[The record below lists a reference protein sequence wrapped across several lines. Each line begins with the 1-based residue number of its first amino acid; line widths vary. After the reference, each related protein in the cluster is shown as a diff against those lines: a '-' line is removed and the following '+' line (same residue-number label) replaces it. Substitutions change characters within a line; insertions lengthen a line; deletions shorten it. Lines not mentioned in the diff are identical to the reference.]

1 MLILKRKMIYYVAAI
16 LTVLYLI
23 GWFFYR
29 PAVRFESSDG
39 KWGDRELPWKG
50 RDFEEIVYYFEK
62 YKLRCN
68 APEVTMVR
76 TTPKNL
82 LNIFGWP
89 SYLFD
94 DKWKSEYREHP
105 TDFPGSFYSKIWD
118 CYNNPSGIA
127 NEEEWL
133 IRASEEF
140 IKNLANVKRP
150 SLFKP

>member
-1 MLILKRKMIYYVAAI
+1 MIYYVVTILI

-23 GWFFYR
+23 GWFIYR
-29 PAVRFESSDG
+29 PAVRFESADG

-62 YKLRCN
+62 YRLRCN
-68 APEVTMVR
+68 APEVAMVR

-94 DKWKSEYREHP
+94 DKWKLDYIEPR
-105 TDFPGSFYSKIWD
+105 DFPGGFYSKVWD
-118 CYNNPSGIA
+118 CYFKPSVIE
-127 NEEEWL
+127 NEKGML
-133 IRASEEF
+133 SQARDEF
-140 IKNLANVKRP
+140 IKNLANIKQPKLFSRP
-150 SLFKP
+150 

>member
-1 MLILKRKMIYYVAAI
+1 MIYYVVAILI
-16 LTVLYLI
+16 LTVFYSI

-29 PAVRFESSDG
+29 PAVEFESSDG
-39 KWGDRELPWKG
+39 KWGDHESLLKG

-94 DKWKSEYREHP
+94 EKWKLEYREHP
-105 TDFPGSFYSKIWD
+105 TDFSKGYYAMIED
-118 CYNNPSGIA
+118 CYDKPSGIA
-127 NEEEWL
+127 NEAGWL
-133 IRASEEF
+133 IQASDGF

>member
-1 MLILKRKMIYYVAAI
+1 MIYYVVTI
-16 LTVLYLI
+16 LVLTVLYLI
-23 GWFFYR
+23 GWFIYR

-68 APEVTMVR
+68 ALDVTLVR

-94 DKWKSEYREHP
+94 DKWKLEYREHP
-105 TDFPGSFYSKIWD
+105 TDFPRGFYGEIWD
-118 CYNNPSGIA
+118 CYITPPSGI
-127 NEEEWL
+127 NEEEKL
-133 IRASEEF
+133 SQARDEF
-140 IKNLANVKRP
+140 IKGLANIKQPPLFSRP
-150 SLFKP
+150 